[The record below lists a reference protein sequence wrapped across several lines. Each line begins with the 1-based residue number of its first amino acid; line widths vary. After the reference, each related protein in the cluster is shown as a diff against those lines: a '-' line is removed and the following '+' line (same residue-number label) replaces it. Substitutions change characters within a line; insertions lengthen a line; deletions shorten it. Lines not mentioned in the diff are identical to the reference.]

1 MPRPRVQINEDL
13 QWGLKQFE
21 GVVQRHYVTLFCY
34 YEGKHPIAFATEKFK
49 AAFFDVFKEY
59 AENLCAPVVDALN
72 DRLKIVGF
80 RSNQAELKTEQQPS
94 TVPGMAVHTR
104 LSVTDAPGQQ
114 AWDIWTRNR
123 MDLRSTEVH
132 LESLMMGDGYA
143 LVWPD
148 DNMEAAIWPQL
159 ANEVRVQYDPNTPG
173 VLLKAVKVWKDY
185 VEGVWRL
192 NLYFPDRIDKYA
204 SKKNNLNNMS
214 YKYADYTQIDNVP
227 NPYGRVPMFHFPNQ
241 VENKHG
247 KSEISRSIVA
257 VQDGLNKAVIDMLVA
272 MEFAAYK
279 QRYVVGME
287 VETNEETGEPVNQ
300 NTKNYGVDRMM
311 AIPDVDAKVG
321 QFDATDL
328 TQFLKVQDKFWLSAA
343 RVSGTP
349 LHYFYIT
356 GGDFPSGEAIK
367 SAEGRFI
374 KRIND
379 RQTAF
384 GNQWEDV
391 MQFAMQIDAVGGAD
405 IELTAQWESATPRSE
420 AELADTAVKK
430 RAIGVPRSQ
439 LLREQ
444 GYTEEEIDRFLTEAD
459 AEAVA
464 RAQLQIT
471 VQEAGQQDNGTGPSR
486 DTTRGRQGV
495 TQ

>member
-1 MPRPRVQINEDL
+1 MPRTVNADL
-13 QWGLKQFE
+13 EWALKAFQ
-21 GVVQRHYVTLFCY
+21 GTRQKHYAVMYHY

-72 DRLKIVGF
+72 ERLKVVGF
-80 RSNQAELKTEQQPS
+80 RSNQAELKEESVDS
-94 TVPGMAVHTR
+94 TVPGMSAHTR
-104 LSVTDAPGQQ
+104 LSVTDAPGST
-114 AWDIWTRNR
+114 AWDIWMRNR

-132 LESLMMGDGYA
+132 LESLMMGDGYV

-148 DNMEAAIWPQL
+148 EKMESTIWPQL

-173 VLLKAVKVWKDY
+173 KMLKATKVWQDD
-185 VEGVWRL
+185 VSGVWRL
-192 NLYFPDRIDKYA
+192 NIYFPDRIDKYQT
-204 SKKNNLNNMS
+204 KKTNLLHL
-214 YKYADYTQIDNVP
+214 ADKSGEFTQIDTVP
-227 NPYGRVPMFHFPNQ
+227 NPYDRVPMFHFPNQ

-247 KSEISRSIVA
+247 KSEITRSVVS

-272 MEFAAYK
+272 MEYAAFK
-279 QRYVVGME
+279 QRYIVGME
-287 VETNEETGEPVNQ
+287 VEVDEVTGEPKDQ
-300 NTKNYGVDRMM
+300 NMKNYGVDRIL
-311 AIPDVDAKVG
+311 AIPDPDAKVG

-328 TQFLKVQDKFWLSAA
+328 TQFIKVQDKFWLSAA

-356 GGDFPSGEAIK
+356 SGDFPSGEAIK

-374 KRIND
+374 KRITD
-379 RQTAF
+379 RQTSF

-391 MQFAMQIDAVGGAD
+391 MKFAMMIDGGDQAD
-405 IELTAQWESATPRSE
+405 LTLSTMWEAATPRSE
-420 AELADTAVKK
+420 SELADTAVKK

-444 GYTEEEIDRFLTEAD
+444 GYTEEEIARFLTESD

-464 RAQLQIT
+464 RAQLQMAT
-471 VQEAGQQDNGTGPSR
+471 TPGAQDDGSGAPSR

-495 TQ
+495 PQ